1 VFQVLN
7 VDEKEELKHYKSR
20 LKAASGGFLLS
31 FALSVFLIAVA
42 DNILTSVMFKVIVVI
57 FIACVV
63 VELLLE
69 KIDYKSH
76 SRMMGFFLLW
86 FTLTLFIFTGSFY
99 AVNTD
104 IIKWQMMPN
113 AVMYSM
119 AVLLFFVSLAY
130 NLSKRDF
137 IDEAVKE
144 GKLNLEE
151 KIYYVFQKG
160 HSEVIKQTARLTGR
174 MGLLAAVT
182 PGIGVSIIFMLG
194 FEVNAVD
201 AKQIIRGVGM
211 LIGLYF
217 LIPKTASELARAIQ
231 FYQYEKKNGEPIY
244 TNLIKYIRLEDEIN
258 LWRKGKRLGPVKI
271 KSPFFFGDIE
281 K

>member
-1 VFQVLN
+1 MLN
-7 VDEKEELKHYKSR
+7 TDEKEELKHYKAR
-20 LKAASGGFLLS
+20 LKAIWGIFLLC

-42 DNILTSVMFKVIVVI
+42 DNILTSVMFKVVI
-57 FIACVV
+57 LCYIFCAML
-63 VELLLE
+63 ELLLE
-69 KIDYKSH
+69 KKDYMAY
-76 SRMMGFFLLW
+76 SRMFGFFLLW
-86 FTLTLFIFTGSFY
+86 FSTTFFIFIGSFY

-104 IIKWQMMPN
+104 IIKWQIMPN
-113 AVMYSM
+113 VITYSM
-119 AVLLFFVSLAY
+119 AVLLFFISFFY
-130 NLSKRDF
+130 NLKKRDF

-160 HSEVIKQTARLTGR
+160 HSEVIKHSARLTGR

-182 PGIGVSIIFMLG
+182 PGIGVAIIFMLG
-194 FEVNAVD
+194 FEVNSAD